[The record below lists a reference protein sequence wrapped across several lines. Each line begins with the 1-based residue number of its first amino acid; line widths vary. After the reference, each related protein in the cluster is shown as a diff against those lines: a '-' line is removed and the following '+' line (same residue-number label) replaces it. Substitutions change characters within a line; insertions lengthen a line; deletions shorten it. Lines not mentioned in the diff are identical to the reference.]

1 MHDDQTGSVMSKE
14 ELRNRLFGTWQLVSS
29 VIRFEEG
36 EFRDQFGY
44 EPCGFFNL
52 YYQEHQSGN

>member
-1 MHDDQTGSVMSKE
+1 MSKK

-44 EPCGFFNL
+44 EPSGFFNL